1 MADPSQSVLLRGGR
15 SPRCCGE
22 VGSACASASPSRGAY
37 SEPTCSLAPGKME
50 KQHWGNHS
58 WRCYSISQQ
67 SPPKP
72 HVVQMKIDFWFFKN
86 NILDQISTLPQQKAG
101 LWDKTQN
108 YNKSPIGCLSHSTMR
123 APKEM
128 SSEISSTQTNIYHNF
143 NGNFR
148 ILKWRYCTI

>member
-108 YNKSPIGCLSHSTMR
+108 YNKSPIGCLPTAQCVLQKKCHQKSPVHR
-123 APKEM
+123 QIYII
-128 SSEISSTQTNIYHNF
+128 ISMGIS
-143 NGNFR
+143 GS
-148 ILKWRYCTI
+148 